1 MGYLLLPIILLFA
14 SHTELSA
21 QSKKIVL
28 KSSEYKNGKTTFVWE
43 LKTSK
48 DSKLNFSNFI
58 DCLDEDD
65 VDDVRDKEKDEDED
79 DDKYDQEKSE
89 KDKKGNY
96 RSNSGKSQKNKFS
109 LSEYLSSKSRQEE
122 DDSPG
127 PADAFSSGKKLKKKQ
142 ITLVLKGKYTTK
154 SIKYKRN
161 TKDGKS
167 EDEECDIPV
176 KVKDPDH
183 DDDKDDHDGDHEIC
197 LNDKIESDDDDDDSK
212 DFKWFKVGNN
222 IKVGS
227 SRSFQPA
234 ESGKYLLIYT
244 DEDGCEQEEEHDVK
258 FKNQTKITAQ
268 PVAPAAVCIGATPGT
283 LSVTATGQGTLKYQ
297 WYTGATKI
305 AGATSSTYSPSGA
318 VAGSFEFSVVV
329 TGECGDVTSNKVT
342 VVVNALP
349 VATITAL
356 SATTFCAGGSVE
368 LTADQSKSYLWSN
381 GATTPSITVSTSGS
395 FTVTLTDVNGCTS
408 IPSAPT
414 STTAR
419 LAFSAGTISA
429 AGQTICF
436 GDNPVLIG
444 STSEASG
451 GDLSF
456 SYKWQANGAD
466 IAGANGISYD
476 PPAGLSVTTTYT
488 RFAKDGTCNTAFE
501 TSGSYTVAV
510 RPVFSAGTISAA
522 GETICFG
529 GNPNLIGSTFAASG
543 GDLSFSYKWQA
554 NGADIAGANDISYD
568 PPAGLSVTTT
578 YTRFAKDGTCNTSF
592 ELSSGSYVVTVNP
605 LPTITASAN
614 AKAVC
619 FSTGAQTTPLTYSAT
634 TNAPTT
640 YSISWSG
647 TPLNSFDAVNNDPLT
662 SSSISIAV
670 PAGTLPGTYTGTL
683 FVKNANGCVSTGVAF
698 TITVHPKPA
707 KHPDHK
713 EDHNHGGVS
722 KEVSLKPTGSNTS
735 NWYWNEGS
743 VEKSSNSAPKPST
756 EKSGQKYKYQYSQ
769 TNAHGCESDRSNVDI
784 HIVSV
789 PYYTFTQSYYG
800 SKKGKVCI
808 ITEVKDG
815 KAAKTTTYNRPID
828 LYNASL
834 SKLTGYSL
842 KLGEKGGKDGY
853 KGMFIIS
860 RNESVNLNG
869 MLPMSGK
876 SDAIREAYECNSNDK
891 KSKERALKVNN
902 ELLGQVIALALN
914 TGIPEVGDDLGNFD
928 LSKAG
933 DKCIITKRA
942 PGCVDR
948 KEEKYDRE
956 DDDCDADDRDDDKKR
971 FISSK
976 VLNGVAGSKSIN
988 DLVKFAVDVLFD
1000 KSKLPANVS
1009 YKDITKTL
1017 KAVNEAFDRGR
1028 FFVAFTDCKKGKDD
1042 DDDDDRKKRSAAMT
1056 MIGAQEEMGA
1066 SSNGGS
1072 VSVAVGAFP
1081 NPYNDKI
1088 SFRLTAK
1095 QTAKSSLVI
1104 YNMLGQKVANLFEG
1118 EMQANTTTNIEYN
1131 VPAAQ
1136 RKNLVF
1142 VFRNGTYSTTG
1153 KLIKAN

>member
-1 MGYLLLPIILLFA
+1 MNCSRLTKWMGYLLLPIILVFA

-21 QSKKIVL
+21 QNKKIEL

-65 VDDVRDKEKDEDED
+65 VDDIKDREKDEDED

-89 KDKKGNY
+89 KDRKNNY
-96 RSNSGKSQKNKFS
+96 RSNSGKSTKNRFS
-109 LSEYLSSKSRQEE
+109 LSEYFSSKSKQEE

-127 PADAFSSGKKLKKKQ
+127 PADAFSFGKKLKKKQ
-142 ITLVLKGKYTTK
+142 ITLILKGKYTTK
-154 SIKYKRN
+154 SVKFKRN

-183 DDDKDDHDGDHEIC
+183 DDDHDDHDGDHEIC
-197 LNDKIESDDDDDDSK
+197 LNDKIESDDDDSDSK
-212 DFKWFKVGNN
+212 DFKWFKLGTSNP
-222 IKVGS
+222 IGS
-227 SRSFQPA
+227 SRSFQPN
-234 ESGKYLLIYT
+234 ESGKYLVIFT
-244 DEDGCEQEEEHDVK
+244 DEDGCEQDEEHDVVIK
-258 FKNQTKITAQ
+258 KKTEITAQ
-268 PVAPAAVCIGATPGT
+268 PVAPTAVCIGATPGT
-283 LSVTATGQGTLKYQ
+283 LSVTATGQGTLTYQ
-297 WYTGATKI
+297 WYKDGVKI
-305 AGATSSTYSPSGA
+305 EGATSSTYAPSGA

-329 TGECGDVTSNKVT
+329 TGECGDVPSQKVT
-342 VVVNALP
+342 VVVNPLP
-349 VATITAL
+349 VATI
-356 SATTFCAGGSVE
+356 SASTPTTFCAGGSVV
-368 LTADQSKSYLWSN
+368 LTANQSSSYLWSN
-381 GATTPSITVSTSGS
+381 GDKTQSITVNTSGS
-395 FTVTLTDVNGCTS
+395 FTVAVTNANGCTS
-408 IPSAPT
+408 AVSAVT
-414 STTAR
+414 TTTAR
-419 LAFSAGTISA
+419 PVFSAGKIST
-429 AGQTICF
+429 AGETICF
-436 GDNPVLIG
+436 GGNPNFIG
-444 STSEASG
+444 STEVASG
-451 GDLSF
+451 GDASI
-456 SYKWQANGAD
+456 SYKWQANAVD
-466 IAGANGISYD
+466 IIDATGTTYD
-476 PPAGLSVTTTYT
+476 PPPGLSTTTTYT

-501 TSGSYTVAV
+501 TSGSY
-510 RPVFSAGTISAA
+510 
-522 GETICFG
+522 
-529 GNPNLIGSTFAASG
+529 
-543 GDLSFSYKWQA
+543 
-554 NGADIAGANDISYD
+554 
-568 PPAGLSVTTT
+568 
-578 YTRFAKDGTCNTSF
+578 
-592 ELSSGSYVVTVNP
+592 VVTVNP
-605 LPTITASAN
+605 LPTISID
-614 AKAVC
+614 AKALPVC
-619 FSTGAQTTPLTYSAT
+619 ESDKLQTTTLAYSAT
-634 TNAPTT
+634 TNNPVS
-640 YSISWSG
+640 YSIVWNPS
-647 TPLNSFDAVNNDPLT
+647 PVNSFIADVNVTLAPGKI
-662 SSSISIAV
+662 SISI
-670 PAGTLPGTYTGTL
+670 PANTKAGEYTGTIT
-683 FVKNANGCVSTGVAF
+683 VKNANECVSTGVEF
-698 TITVHPKPA
+698 KLIVHPKPA
-707 KHPDHK
+707 KYKDHH

-722 KEVSLKPTGSNTS
+722 KEISIMPIGSNKS

-756 EKSGQKYKYQYSQ
+756 ERSGNKYKYQYSQ
-769 TNAHGCESDRSNVDI
+769 TNEHKCESDRSNVDI

-815 KAAKTTTYNRPID
+815 KATKTTTYNRPTD
-828 LYNASL
+828 LINASL

-860 RNESVNLNG
+860 RNETANLNA

-928 LSKAG
+928 LSRAG

-956 DDDCDADDRDDDKKR
+956 DDDCDSDDKDDDKKR
-971 FISSK
+971 FISAK

-1009 YKDITKTL
+1009 YKDVAKTL
-1017 KAVNEAFDRGR
+1017 KAINEAFDRGR
-1028 FFVAFTDCKKGKDD
+1028 FFVKFDQCRKGDND

-1066 SSNGGS
+1066 SSNGES
-1072 VSVAVGAFP
+1072 VNVAVGAFP

-1118 EMQANTTTNIEYN
+1118 EMQANATTSIEYN

-1153 KLIKAN
+1153 KLIKSNQ

>member
-1 MGYLLLPIILLFA
+1 MNCSRLTKWMGYLLLPIILLFA

-297 WYTGATKI
+297 WYAGASMI
-305 AGATSSTYSPSGA
+305 EGATSSTYTPSGA
-318 VAGSFEFSVVV
+318 IAGSFEFSVVV
-329 TGECGDVTSNKVT
+329 TGECGPVTSNKVT

-368 LTADQSKSYLWSN
+368 LTANPSKSYLWSN

-395 FTVTLTDVNGCTS
+395 FTVTLTDANGCTS
-408 IPSAPT
+408 NLSAPT
-414 STTAR
+414 STTVR
-419 LAFSAGTISA
+419 PAFSAGTISA
-429 AGQTICF
+429 TGQTICF

-444 STSEASG
+444 STSE
-451 GDLSF
+451 
-456 SYKWQANGAD
+456 
-466 IAGANGISYD
+466 
-476 PPAGLSVTTTYT
+476 
-488 RFAKDGTCNTAFE
+488 
-501 TSGSYTVAV
+501 
-510 RPVFSAGTISAA
+510 
-522 GETICFG
+522 
-529 GNPNLIGSTFAASG
+529 ASG

-619 FSTGAQTTPLTYSAT
+619 FSTVAQTTPLTYSAT

-640 YSISWSG
+640 YSISWAV
-647 TPLNSFDAVNNDPLT
+647 TPANSFAIVTDASLT
-662 SSSISIAV
+662 TSSISIAV

-683 FVKNANGCVSTGVAF
+683 FVKNANGCVSNGGAF

-707 KHPDHK
+707 KHADHK

-735 NWYWNEGS
+735 NWYWNEGA

-800 SKKGKVCI
+800 SKKGKVCV
-808 ITEVKDG
+808 ITKIEDG
-815 KAAKTTTYNRPID
+815 KAAATTTYNRPVD

-860 RNESVNLNG
+860 RNESINLNG
-869 MLPMSGK
+869 MLPMTGK
-876 SDAIREAYECNSNDK
+876 SDAIRQVYECNSNDK
-891 KSKERALKVNN
+891 KTKEKALKVNN

-928 LSKAG
+928 LSRAG

-1072 VSVAVGAFP
+1072 VNVAVGAFP